1 VASILPARKTRG
13 AREARVA
20 REAARVVS
28 ATSHEEKLHLLEF
41 LLASDD
47 PAECAQRAAEWL
59 ATHAGARLVLCTM
72 VDPTGARLTDIAR
85 YGLPRR
91 GAGLSVDLDQRDHRL
106 VSALWRTQPVVLSDN
121 GSDVGLGLPEGP
133 VLAVPLHGLTM
144 DEDVRVGV
152 LLVGPVSPSV
162 VRESRWVADMLG
174 PRLARLRSYRGSL
187 ESHRRLDR
195 DRMLLQGVIDA
206 VSDPILLTDTEGRML
221 IANTSAENLFASR
234 DGESEGRQRAVALN
248 NMMFSAA
255 LSWSATAR
263 AEPLRRELLL
273 VDPNEGSDLL
283 FELLGAI
290 VNDPQ
295 QGTGI
300 VSILRDVTD
309 LRRATEEIEE
319 NYRRMRLVE
328 ADVRAERNRL
338 NMLIDSVADPIL
350 VTDPGGAI
358 VMMNNPAERLFTVP
372 KGASADAAPRVNAN
386 DAHFSSF
393 VANLLFLE
401 AQRHR
406 GDIGLV
412 DPETTAAVPFEAM
425 AGKVLSEHGE
435 LVGVVTILHDR
446 TEALEKERLYEQLK
460 RASDE
465 LEEKVRQATAE
476 LVRQNELLRRQHIQL
491 EQASA
496 LKSQFLANMSHEFR
510 TPLNAILGYTS
521 MLLQGIAGDMSTQ
534 QKRNLGR
541 IDSNSKHLLSLINDI
556 LDISRIEAGKMPLHA
571 SEFLVPDLVGEVM
584 AELDPIIVRSKL
596 KVTTEL
602 DPQGKILHSDRQKV
616 KQIVLNLLSNAL
628 KFTPEGSITVTSR
641 LRRTDGTLAIAVKDT
656 GIGVAPEDQTTIFED
671 FRQADSSPTR
681 EYGGAGLGLSICRRL
696 ASMLGGRITVDSKLG
711 SGSTFTLILPTR
723 VGEAR

>member
-1 VASILPARKTRG
+1 VASILPARR
-13 AREARVA
+13 ARVA
-20 REAARVVS
+20 SRAS
-28 ATSHEEKLHLLEF
+28 SEEKLQLLEF
-41 LLASDD
+41 FLASDD

-59 ATHAGARLVLCTM
+59 ALHAGARFAVCAM
-72 VDPTGARLTDIAR
+72 VDNAGARLTDVAR
-85 YGLPRR
+85 YGLGRKSP
-91 GAGLSVDLDQRDHRL
+91 GLSVDLDQRDHRL
-106 VSALWRTQPVVLSDN
+106 VSVLGRTQPIVLSEN
-121 GSDVGLGLPEGP
+121 GSDDGLPLPRGP
-133 VLAVPLHGLTM
+133 VLAVPLHGLTL

-152 LLVGPVSPSV
+152 LLVGPVSPAV
-162 VRESRWVADMLG
+162 LRESRWVADMLG
-174 PRLARLRSYRGSL
+174 PRLARLRSYRGVV
-187 ESHRRLDR
+187 EVHRRLDR

-206 VSDPILLTDTEGRML
+206 VSDPILLTDTDGRML
-221 IANTSAENLFASR
+221 LANTSAENLFASR

-255 LSWSATAR
+255 LSWSATAS

-273 VDPNEGSDLL
+273 VDPTDGSDLL
-283 FELLGAI
+283 FELLSAV

-328 ADVRAERNRL
+328 ADVRAERDRL
-338 NMLIDSVADPIL
+338 NLLIDSVADPIL

-372 KGASADAAPRVNAN
+372 EAALAEAALRVNAN

-393 VANLLFLE
+393 VANLLFVE

-412 DPETTAAVPFEAM
+412 DPESGAAIPFEAI

-446 TEALEKERLYEQLK
+446 TEAFEKERLYEQLK

-521 MLLQGIAGDMSTQ
+521 MLLQGIAGELSHQ
-534 QKRNLGR
+534 QKRNLAR
-541 IDSNSKHLLSLINDI
+541 VDSNSKHLLSLINDI

-571 SEFLVPDLVGEVM
+571 SEFPIPELVGEVM
-584 AELDPIIVRSKL
+584 AELDPIIQRARL
-596 KVTTEL
+596 KVATEL
-602 DPQGKILHSDRQKV
+602 DGEAINLVSDRQKV

-628 KFTPEGSITVTSR
+628 KFTPEGSITITSR
-641 LRRTDGTLAIAVKDT
+641 LRRRDDTIAVAVKDT
-656 GIGVAPEDQTTIFED
+656 GIGIAPEDQGKIFED
-671 FRQADSSPTR
+671 FRQADNSPTR

-696 ASMLGGRITVDSKLG
+696 ANMLGGRITVESKVG
-711 SGSTFTLILPTR
+711 GGSTFTLVLPTR
-723 VGEAR
+723 VAER

>member
-1 VASILPARKTRG
+1 VASLLPVRKTR
-13 AREARVA
+13 VA
-20 REAARVVS
+20 SS
-28 ATSHEEKLHLLEF
+28 ASTEEKLHLLEF
-41 LLASDD
+41 LLSSDD

-59 ATHAGARLVLCTM
+59 TAHGGARFVLCAM
-72 VDPTGARLTDIAR
+72 VDAAGTRLTDVAR
-85 YGLPRR
+85 VGLPRKTP
-91 GAGLSVDLDQRDHRL
+91 GFSIDLDQRDHRL
-106 VSALWRTQPVVLSDN
+106 VSCLWRTQPVVLSDN
-121 GSDVGLGLPEGP
+121 GSDGGVGIPRGP
-133 VLAVPLHGLTM
+133 ALAVPLHGLTV
-144 DEDVRVGV
+144 DEDVRVGM
-152 LLVGPVSPSV
+152 LLVGPVLPSV

-174 PRLARLRSYRGSL
+174 PRLARLRSYRGIV
-187 ESHRRLDR
+187 ERHRRLDR

-221 IANTSAENLFASR
+221 LANTSAENLFASR

-255 LSWSATAR
+255 LSWSATVP

-273 VDPNEGSDLL
+273 VDPTDGSDLL
-283 FELLGAI
+283 FELLSAV

-328 ADVRAERNRL
+328 ADVRAERDRL
-338 NMLIDSVADPIL
+338 NLLIDSVADPIL

-358 VMMNNPAERLFTVP
+358 VMMNDPAERLFTVGE
-372 KGASADAAPRVNAN
+372 GAHGDAALRVRAN

-401 AQRHR
+401 APRHR

-412 DPETTAAVPFEAM
+412 DPESGAGVPFEAI

-446 TEALEKERLYEQLK
+446 TEALEKEQLYEQLK

-521 MLLQGIAGDMSTQ
+521 MLLQGIAGELQPQ
-534 QKRNLGR
+534 QKRNLLR
-541 IDSNSKHLLSLINDI
+541 VDSNSKHLLSLINDI

-571 SEFLVPDLVGEVM
+571 SEFPIPELVGEVM
-584 AELDPIIVRSKL
+584 AELDPIILRSRL

-602 DPQGKILHSDRQKV
+602 DPEATLLHSDRQKV

-641 LRRTDGTLAIAVKDT
+641 LRGADDTIAIAVKDT
-656 GIGVAPEDQTTIFED
+656 GIGIAPEDQGKIFED
-671 FRQADSSPTR
+671 FRQADNSPTR

-696 ASMLGGRITVDSKLG
+696 ANMLGGRIIVESKVA

-723 VGEAR
+723 VGESR

>member
-1 VASILPARKTRG
+1 VASLLPARR
-13 AREARVA
+13 ARTASRA
-20 REAARVVS
+20 S
-28 ATSHEEKLHLLEF
+28 SEEKLQLLEF
-41 LLASDD
+41 FLSSDD

-59 ATHAGARLVLCTM
+59 ALHAGARFVVCAM
-72 VDPTGARLTDIAR
+72 VDNSGARLTDVAR
-85 YGLPRR
+85 HGLPRR
-91 GAGLSVDLDQRDHRL
+91 APGLSIELDQRDHRL
-106 VSALWRTQPVVLSDN
+106 VSVLGRTQPLVLSRN
-121 GSDVGLGLPEGP
+121 GSDDSLALPRGP
-133 VLAVPLHGLTM
+133 VLAVPLHGLTL

-152 LLVGPVSPSV
+152 LLVGPASPAV
-162 VRESRWVADMLG
+162 LRESRWVADMLG
-174 PRLARLRSYRGSL
+174 PRLARLRSYRGVV
-187 ESHRRLDR
+187 EGHRRLDR

-206 VSDPILLTDTEGRML
+206 VSDPILLTDTDGRML
-221 IANTSAENLFASR
+221 LANTSAENLFASR

-255 LSWSATAR
+255 LSWSATAS

-273 VDPNEGSDLL
+273 VDPNDGSDLL
-283 FELLGAI
+283 FELLSAV

-328 ADVRAERNRL
+328 ADVRAERDRL
-338 NMLIDSVADPIL
+338 NLLIDSVADPIL

-372 KGASADAAPRVNAN
+372 EAAPADAALRVNAN

-393 VANLLFLE
+393 VANLLFVE

-412 DPETTAAVPFEAM
+412 DPESGASIPFEAI

-521 MLLQGIAGDMSTQ
+521 MLLQGIAGELSLQ
-534 QKRNLGR
+534 QKRNLAR
-541 IDSNSKHLLSLINDI
+541 VDSNSRHLLSLINDI

-571 SEFLVPDLVGEVM
+571 SEFPIPELVGEVM
-584 AELDPIIVRSKL
+584 AELDPIIQRSRL

-602 DPQGKILHSDRQKV
+602 DSEAAILHSDRQKV

-641 LRRTDGTLAIAVKDT
+641 FRRGDDTLAVAVKDT
-656 GIGVAPEDQTTIFED
+656 GIGIAPEDQGKIFED
-671 FRQADSSPTR
+671 FRQADNSPTR

-696 ASMLGGRITVDSKLG
+696 AHMLGGRITVESKVG
-711 SGSTFTLILPTR
+711 SGSTFTLVLPTR
-723 VGEAR
+723 VGER

>member
-1 VASILPARKTRG
+1 VASILPARKTR
-13 AREARVA
+13 
-20 REAARVVS
+20 
-28 ATSHEEKLHLLEF
+28 ATSGASSEERLQLLEF

-47 PAECAQRAAEWL
+47 PAECAQRAVEWL
-59 ATHAGARLVLCTM
+59 GAHAGARFALCAM
-72 VDPTGARLTDIAR
+72 VDSTGARLADIAKH
-85 YGLPRR
+85 GLPRAA
-91 GAGLSVDLDQRDHRL
+91 AGLSVELDQRDHRL
-106 VSALWRTQPVVLSDN
+106 VTALARTQPVVLSDN
-121 GSDVGLGLPEGP
+121 GSDDGLGLPRGP
-133 VLAVPLHGLTM
+133 VLAVPLHGLTV

-152 LLVGPVSPSV
+152 LLIGPVSPSV
-162 VRESRWVADMLG
+162 VRESRWVGDMLG
-174 PRLARLRSYRGSL
+174 PRLARLRSYRGVV
-187 ESHRRLDR
+187 EGHRRLDR

-206 VSDPILLTDTEGRML
+206 VSDPILLTDTDGRML
-221 IANTSAENLFASR
+221 LANTSAENLFASR

-255 LSWSATAR
+255 LSWSATVQ

-273 VDPNEGSDLL
+273 VDPTDGSDLL
-283 FELLGAI
+283 FELLSAV

-328 ADVRAERNRL
+328 ADVRAERDRL
-338 NMLIDSVADPIL
+338 NLLIDSVADPIL

-358 VMMNNPAERLFTVP
+358 VMMNNPAERLFTMP
-372 KGASADAAPRVNAN
+372 EEPLAEAALRVRSN

-393 VANLLFLE
+393 VANLLFAD

-412 DPETTAAVPFEAM
+412 DPESGGGVPFEAI

-521 MLLQGIAGDMSTQ
+521 MLLQGIAGELQPQ
-534 QKRNLGR
+534 QKRNLTR
-541 IDSNSKHLLSLINDI
+541 VDSNSKHLLSLINDI
-556 LDISRIEAGKMPLHA
+556 LDISRIEAGKMPLHV
-571 SEFLVPDLVGEVM
+571 SEFPVPELVAEVV
-584 AELDPIIVRSKL
+584 AELDPIILRSKL
-596 KVTTEL
+596 KVSTEL
-602 DPQGKILHSDRQKV
+602 DPEATILKSDRQKV
-616 KQIVLNLLSNAL
+616 KQIALNLLSNAL

-641 LRRTDGTLAIAVKDT
+641 HRRGDDTLAIAVKDT
-656 GIGVAPEDQTTIFED
+656 GIGIASEDQSKIFED
-671 FRQADSSPTR
+671 FRQADNSPTR

-696 ASMLGGRITVDSKLG
+696 ASMLGGRITVESKVAT
-711 SGSTFTLILPTR
+711 GSTFTLVLPSR
-723 VGEAR
+723 VGDQR